1 MKVKISDIK
10 VNPGRRGVLEND
22 IEELAFS
29 ISEIGLLNP
38 ITLTGDYTLIAG
50 LHRLEAVKL
59 LGWTEVECTVT
70 ELDGLTAELAELDE
84 NFARANLSPLEI
96 GDLLKRRKDIYEALY
111 PETKAGTAQAIGMN
125 KAKGNN
131 VNCNLQS
138 TRKSFIE
145 DTASVTGSHPSTI
158 ARHIKIA
165 AELTPEAKETLRGA
179 KKPVSSA
186 TLKKISKLPPEQQKE
201 ASALLVSEEIQTVDE
216 YTAGQPPLE
225 SGGEVAPD
233 QQAESAPLS
242 DLPQEQIAAIMGLA
256 YFTDGV
262 TGHVRDFLQQEETF
276 SQMTKETVMYAMEM
290 IGEAQTAI
298 HRLGDMLVACYC
310 ND

>member
-10 VNPGRRGVLEND
+10 INLGRRGVLEND
-22 IEELAFS
+22 VEELALS
-29 ISEIGLLNP
+29 ILDVGLLNP

-59 LGWTEVECTVT
+59 LGWTEVECIITDL
-70 ELDGLTAELAELDE
+70 EGLSAELAELDE

-96 GDLLKRRKDIYEALY
+96 GDLLKRRKDIYEELY

-145 DTASVTGSHPSTI
+145 DTANVTGSHPSTI

-165 AELTPEAKETLRGA
+165 SELAPEAKEILRGA
-179 KKPVSSA
+179 KKPIPSSA
-186 TLKKISKLPPEQQKE
+186 LKKISKLPPSQQEE
-201 ASALLVSEEIQTVDE
+201 ASSLLVSGEIQTVDE
-216 YTAGQPPLE
+216 YVAKQQVSE
-225 SGGEVAPD
+225 SDNEKENHPTEDVS
-233 QQAESAPLS
+233 AENLS
-242 DLPQEQIAAIMGLA
+242 QEQIAVIMGMA
-256 YFTDGV
+256 YLTDEFNSHIKEIV
-262 TGHVRDFLQQEETF
+262 EQEQIFSTF
-276 SQMTKETVMYAMEM
+276 SRENIRYLMKMHDSMRQSLDYL
-290 IGEAQTAI
+290 
-298 HRLGDMLVACYC
+298 RDLLVDCY
-310 ND
+310 